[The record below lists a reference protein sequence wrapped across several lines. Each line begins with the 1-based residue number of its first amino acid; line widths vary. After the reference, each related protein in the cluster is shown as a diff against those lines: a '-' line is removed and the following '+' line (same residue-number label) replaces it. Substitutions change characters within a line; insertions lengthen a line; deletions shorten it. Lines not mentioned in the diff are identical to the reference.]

1 MVNVLL
7 VLRIHLSALA
17 DGFQSRSLFEQ
28 RDLLQS
34 DESRRIVDQVED
46 DMSSLLGLR
55 DGNSRL
61 SWTST
66 STENSQMLDA
76 IFDFDREIFRSKAYQ
91 VAMRSNMKQALSS
104 KANTTTQR
112 ERHSLGTFTDAFDHV
127 RLDDNED
134 ALTVRAQRERSA
146 ETPADTLDH
155 IQLDS
160 NEDAQTI
167 RAEHERFSFWIPENN
182 SDDIQIEDNMDAE
195 KVRSEHSLKLSRP
208 VIFGD
213 ELLGETRIKQNVPEI
228 NVTRTI
234 TQSSQAVHSRLI
246 EKSSLNSDVT
256 DHHAEDSGNLGVRWR
271 AAARKIR
278 IPTKFGDLRASSLMH
293 DGEDV
298 RAVGK
303 KWMARQR
310 LLFLPNVLNLRTS
323 SASAAL
329 KRSHKADEQFRV
341 PNEKRKTDAN
351 VLLLGTSQ
359 SGKSTLL
366 KSMSILIHGHSAFDH
381 SYREDYKTLIF
392 TRLVWAM
399 RIILEEMESSY
410 IPLDD
415 QRTEY
420 HVQTIFMQSLEIDIK
435 DLDPEVAIAIKA
447 LWSDRGVQK
456 GFKISKICHISSS

>member
-7 VLRIHLSALA
+7 VWRIHLSALA
-17 DGFQSRSLFEQ
+17 DSFQSRSLFEQ

-34 DESRRIVDQVED
+34 DQSHRIVDQVED

-61 SWTST
+61 SRTSI
-66 STENSQMLDA
+66 STKNSQMLDA

-146 ETPADTLDH
+146 ETPADALDH

-167 RAEHERFSFWIPENN
+167 RAEYERFSFLTPENN

-208 VIFGD
+208 VMFGD
-213 ELLGETRIKQNVPEI
+213 ELLGDLRINQDVSGI
-228 NVTRTI
+228 YVTRTI
-234 TQSSQAVHSRLI
+234 TQSGQPVHSRLI
-246 EKSSLNSDVT
+246 ENSSLNSDVT
-256 DHHAEDSGNLGVRWR
+256 DHHAEDSANRGVRRR

-278 IPTKFGDLRASSLMH
+278 IPTKLGELRASSSML

-310 LLFLPNVLNLRTS
+310 FLFLPNVLNLRTS

-329 KRSHKADEQFRV
+329 KRSRKVDEQFRV
-341 PNEKRKTDAN
+341 PNEKRKMDAH

-359 SGKSTLL
+359 SGKTTLL
-366 KSMSILIHGHSAFDH
+366 QSMNIFIHGHSAFDH
-381 SYREDYKTLIF
+381 SYREDFKEFIF
-392 TRLVWAM
+392 TRLVRAM
-399 RIILEEMESSY
+399 RIILEEMESSD
-410 IPLDD
+410 IPLGGPKN
-415 QRTEY
+415 EY
-420 HVQTIFMQSLEIDIK
+420 HVQTIFMQPMERFFK
-435 DLDPEVAIAIKA
+435 DLDPDVAVAIKT
-447 LWSDRGVQK
+447 LWSDRGVQE
-456 GFKISKICHISSS
+456 GFKLSEISNMSFS